1 MILISKFRITLIIFI
16 ISTFIFLA
24 SGSEVSIKPTS
35 DGLST
40 KKKEKCTYFV
50 TTETTCTK
58 GADTTNHV
66 SLRFGDEN
74 SNDILVH
81 HLNSKHVRR
90 VDQLE
95 PQVLDDIPRKPFQ
108 SCMVDQFQVIGQC
121 VKSPICYLYLKLAGN
136 DDWRPG
142 FAQVQVLQ
150 GPHFSSNMFYFRRY
164 LPRRVWHGLDLCE
177 TQVTPFGLKRKR
189 NVTGDRAP

>member
-1 MILISKFRITLIIFI
+1 MLMSKFRITLIIFI
-16 ISTFIFLA
+16 ISFIFVA
-24 SGSEVSIKPTS
+24 SGMDVSIKATNDS
-35 DGLST
+35 LST

-50 TTETTCTK
+50 TIETTCTK
-58 GADTTNHV
+58 GAETSNHV

-81 HLNSKHVRR
+81 HLNSKHFRK
-90 VDQLE
+90 VDPLD

-108 SCMVDQFQVIGQC
+108 SCMIDQFQVTGQC

-142 FAQVQVLQ
+142 FAQVQVLE
-150 GPHFSSNMFYFRRY
+150 GPHFSSNTFYFRRY
-164 LPRRVWHGLDLCE
+164 LPRRVWHGSDLCE

-189 NVTGDRAP
+189 NVFGYKAP

>member
-1 MILISKFRITLIIFI
+1 MTI
-16 ISTFIFLA
+16 
-24 SGSEVSIKPTS
+24 
-35 DGLST
+35 
-40 KKKEKCTYFV
+40 
-50 TTETTCTK
+50 ETTCTK

-90 VDQLE
+90 VDPLE
-95 PQVLDDIPRKPFQ
+95 PQVVDDIPRKPFQ

-189 NVTGDRAP
+189 NVIEDRAP